1 MTPTEVIDFCKTNG
15 IGIIDLRFTDMPGT
29 FQHLSIP
36 VSELTEDNMAE
47 GYGFDGSSI
56 RGFKSIEES
65 DMLMIPDTSTAKVDP
80 FCTVPTLHLICDIL
94 DPVTREKFSR
104 DPRNVAQKAEAYLK
118 ESGLAD
124 TSYWGPEPEFFVFDS
139 ARFDQTINSG
149 YYFID
154 SDEGVWNTGATKPIH
169 GSNNLAY
176 RPRQKEGYFPT
187 PPFDTFQDIRSEMV
201 QKIEHFDIVVE
212 KHHHEVANAG
222 QAEIDVRYDSLTRM
236 ADTVTILKYV
246 VKNVAKA
253 HGKVAT
259 FMPKPLFGDNGT
271 GMHTH
276 QSLWKDGRN
285 LFYDANGYA
294 MLSATCR
301 HYIGG
306 LLRHAPALMAFAAPT
321 TNSYKRLVPG
331 FEAPVNLV
339 YSVRNRSA
347 CIRIPTYSNS
357 PAARRLEFRA
367 PDPSCNPYL
376 AFAAMLMA
384 GIDGIINETE
394 PPDPVDQNL
403 YEMTPADLARIR
415 QLIGSLDDIEFVS
428 GKLVGLPTRIRQ
440 LPGSLDEALGE
451 LERDNDFLLRG
462 GVFTEDLIETW
473 LEYKKNEVDDLRLRP
488 HPIEFFN
495 YFDA

>member
-1 MTPTEVIDFCKTNG
+1 MTPREVIEFCKSNS
-15 IGIIDLRFTDMPGT
+15 IGIIDLRFTDLPGT
-29 FQHLSIP
+29 LQHVSIP
-36 VSELTEDNMAE
+36 LSELTEDNMAE

-56 RGFKSIEES
+56 RGFKSIDES
-65 DMLMIPDTSTAKVDP
+65 DMLLIPDASTAVVDP
-80 FCTVPTLHLICDIL
+80 FFEIPTLHMICDIL
-94 DPVTREKFSR
+94 DPVTRESYTR
-104 DPRNVAQKAEAYLK
+104 DPRHVAHKAEAYLQA
-118 ESGLAD
+118 SGIAD

-139 ARFDQTINSG
+139 ARFDQNINSG

-154 SDEGVWNTGATKPIH
+154 SDEGFWNTGVERSIN
-169 GSNNLAY
+169 GGNNLAY
-176 RPRQKEGYFPT
+176 RPRNKEGYFPA

-201 QKIEHFDIVVE
+201 QKIEHFGIIVE
-212 KHHHEVANAG
+212 KHHHEVATAG
-222 QAEIDVRYDSLTRM
+222 QAEIDVRYDTLVSM
-236 ADTVTILKYV
+236 ADTVGILKYV

-276 QSLWKDGRN
+276 QSLWKDGTN
-285 LFYDANGYA
+285 LFYDADGYA

-306 LLRHAPALMAFAAPT
+306 LLQHAPALLAFAAPT

-347 CIRIPTYSNS
+347 CIRIPTYSAS
-357 PAARRLEFRA
+357 PSARRLEFRA
-367 PDPSCNPYL
+367 PDPSCNAYL
-376 AFAAMLMA
+376 AFSAMLMA
-384 GIDGIINETE
+384 GIDGVINEIE

-403 YEMTPADLARIR
+403 YEMSAADLAMIR
-415 QLIGSLDDIEFVS
+415 QV
-428 GKLVGLPTRIRQ
+428 
-440 LPGSLDEALGE
+440 PGSLDEALGA
-451 LERDNDFLLRG
+451 LERDHEFLMRG
-462 GVFTEDLIETW
+462 GVFTDDLIGTW
-473 LEYKKNEVDDLRLRP
+473 LDYKKNDVDDLRLRP
-488 HPIEFFN
+488 HPIEFFK

>member
-1 MTPTEVIDFCKTNG
+1 MTPQEVINYCTENG
-15 IGIIDLRFTDMPGT
+15 IGIIDLRFTDLPGT

-36 VSELTEDNMAE
+36 LSELTADNMAE

-56 RGFKSIEES
+56 RGFKSIDES
-65 DMLMIPDTSTAKVDP
+65 DMLLVPDIDTAKVDP
-80 FCTVPTLHLICDIL
+80 FFEIPTLHLLCDIV
-94 DPVTREKFSR
+94 DPVTRERFTR

-118 ESGLAD
+118 SSGLAD
-124 TSYWGPEPEFFVFDS
+124 ASFWGPEPEFFIFDS
-139 ARFDQTINSG
+139 ARFDQNMNSG

-154 SDEGVWNTGATKPIH
+154 SDEGVWNSGAATPIH
-169 GSNNLAY
+169 GANNLAY
-176 RPRQKEGYFPT
+176 RPRLKEGYFPA
-187 PPFDTFQDIRSEMV
+187 PPFDSLQDIRSEMV

-222 QAEIDVRYDSLTRM
+222 QAEIDVRYDTLTRM
-236 ADTVTILKYV
+236 ADTVAILKYV

-253 HGKVAT
+253 NGKVAT

-271 GMHTH
+271 GMHCH
-276 QSLWKDGRN
+276 QSLWKDGSN

-306 LLRHAPALMAFAAPT
+306 LLLHAPALLAFAAPT

-376 AFAAMLMA
+376 AFSAMLMA
-384 GIDGIINETE
+384 GLDGVINEIE

-403 YEMTPADLARIR
+403 YEMSAAELSRIR
-415 QLIGSLDDIEFVS
+415 QV
-428 GKLVGLPTRIRQ
+428 
-440 LPGSLDEALGE
+440 PGSLEEALAA
-451 LERDNDFLLRG
+451 LERDNEFLMRG
-462 GVFTEDLIETW
+462 GVFTDDLIETW
-473 LEYKKNEVDDLRLRP
+473 LDYKRHDVDDLRLRP
-488 HPIEFFN
+488 HPFEFFK

>member
-1 MTPTEVIDFCKTNG
+1 MTPKEAIDFCRNEG
-15 IGIIDLRFTDMPGT
+15 IGIIDLKFTDLPGT
-29 FQHLSIP
+29 LQHVSIP
-36 VSELTEDNMAE
+36 LSEFTEDNIAE

-56 RGFKSIEES
+56 RGFKAIDES
-65 DMLMIPDTSTAKVDP
+65 DMLLMPDTATAYVDP
-80 FCTVPTLHLICDIL
+80 FFEIPTLHVICDIL
-94 DPVTREKFSR
+94 DPVTRDQFSR
-104 DPRNVAQKAEAYLK
+104 DPRHVAHKAEAYLK

-124 TSYWGPEPEFFVFDS
+124 VSYWGPEPEFFVFDS
-139 ARFDQTINSG
+139 ARFDQNINSG

-154 SDEGVWNTGATKPIH
+154 SDEGFWNTGAEYTIS
-169 GSNNLAY
+169 GENNLAY
-176 RPRQKEGYFPT
+176 RPRNKEGYFPA

-201 QKIEHFDIVVE
+201 QKIEHFGIIVE
-212 KHHHEVANAG
+212 KHHHEVATAG
-222 QAEIDVRYDSLTRM
+222 QAEIDVRFDSLTKT
-236 ADTVTILKYV
+236 ADTVALLKYV
-246 VKNVAKA
+246 VKNVARA

-276 QSLWKDGRN
+276 QSLWKDGAN
-285 LFYDANGYA
+285 LFYDKDGYA

-306 LLRHAPALMAFAAPT
+306 LLTHAPALLAFCAPT

-357 PAARRLEFRA
+357 PSARRLEFRA

-376 AFAAMLMA
+376 AFSAMLMA
-384 GIDGIINETE
+384 GIDGVINEIE

-403 YEMTPADLARIR
+403 YEMSAADLAMIR
-415 QLIGSLDDIEFVS
+415 QV
-428 GKLVGLPTRIRQ
+428 
-440 LPGSLDEALGE
+440 PGSLDQALAE
-451 LERDNDFLLRG
+451 LERDYEFLLRG
-462 GVFTEDLIETW
+462 GVFTEDLIGTW
-473 LEYKKNEVDDLRLRP
+473 LDYKRNDVDALRLRP
-488 HPIEFFN
+488 HPHEFFL
-495 YFDA
+495 YMDA

>member
-1 MTPTEVIDFCKTNG
+1 MTPKEAIDFCRNGG
-15 IGIIDLRFTDMPGT
+15 IGIIDLKFTDLPGT
-29 FQHLSIP
+29 LQHVSIP
-36 VSELTEDNMAE
+36 LSEFTEDNIAE

-56 RGFKSIEES
+56 RGFKAIDES
-65 DMLMIPDTSTAKVDP
+65 DMLLMPDTSTAYVDP
-80 FCTVPTLHLICDIL
+80 FFEIPTLHVICDIL
-94 DPVTREKFSR
+94 DPVTRDQFSR
-104 DPRNVAQKAEAYLK
+104 DPRHVAHKAEAYLK

-124 TSYWGPEPEFFVFDS
+124 VSYWGPEPEFFVFDS
-139 ARFDQTINSG
+139 ARFDQNINSG

-154 SDEGVWNTGATKPIH
+154 SDEGFWNTGAEYTIS
-169 GSNNLAY
+169 GENNLAY
-176 RPRQKEGYFPT
+176 RPRNKEGYFPA

-201 QKIEHFDIVVE
+201 QKIEHFGIIVE
-212 KHHHEVANAG
+212 KHHHEVATAG
-222 QAEIDVRYDSLTRM
+222 QAEIDVRFDSLTKT
-236 ADTVTILKYV
+236 ADTVALLKYV
-246 VKNVAKA
+246 VKNVARA

-276 QSLWKDGRN
+276 QSLWKDGAN
-285 LFYDANGYA
+285 LFYDKDGYA

-306 LLRHAPALMAFAAPT
+306 LLTHAPALLAFCAPT

-376 AFAAMLMA
+376 AFSAMLMA
-384 GIDGIINETE
+384 GIDGVINEIE

-403 YEMTPADLARIR
+403 YEMSAADLAMIR
-415 QLIGSLDDIEFVS
+415 QV
-428 GKLVGLPTRIRQ
+428 
-440 LPGSLDEALGE
+440 PGSLDQALAE
-451 LERDNDFLLRG
+451 LERDYEFLLRG
-462 GVFTEDLIETW
+462 GVFTDDLIGTW
-473 LEYKKNEVDDLRLRP
+473 LDYKRNDVDAMRLRP
-488 HPIEFFN
+488 HPHEFFL
-495 YFDA
+495 YLDA

>member
-1 MTPTEVIDFCKTNG
+1 MTPTEVINFCQDNG
-15 IGIIDLRFTDMPGT
+15 IGIIDLRFTDLPGT
-29 FQHLSIP
+29 LQHLSIP
-36 VSELTEDNMAE
+36 LSELTEANMAE

-56 RGFKSIEES
+56 RGLKSIEES
-65 DMLMIPDTSTAKVDP
+65 DMLLVPDAATAKVDP
-80 FCTVPTLHLICDIL
+80 FFEVPTLHLLCDIL
-94 DPVTREKFSR
+94 DPVTRELYTR
-104 DPRNVAQKAEAYLK
+104 DPRNVAHKAEAYLRD
-118 ESGLAD
+118 SGIAD
-124 TSYWGPEPEFFVFDS
+124 TSFWGPEPEFFIFES
-139 ARFDQTINSG
+139 ARFDQNMHSG

-154 SDEGVWNTGATKPIH
+154 SDEGSWNAGAERTI
-169 GSNNLAY
+169 GGGINLAY
-176 RPRQKEGYFPT
+176 RPRTKEGYFPA
-187 PPFDTFQDIRSEMV
+187 PPFDSFQDIRSEMV
-201 QKIEHFDIVVE
+201 QKIEHFDVIVE
-212 KHHHEVANAG
+212 KHHHEVATAG

-236 ADTVTILKYV
+236 ADIVTILKYV
-246 VKNVAKA
+246 VKNVAKS

-259 FMPKPLFGDNGT
+259 FMPKPIFGDNGT
-271 GMHTH
+271 GMHCH
-276 QSLWKDGRN
+276 QSLWKGGSN

-306 LLRHAPALMAFAAPT
+306 LLQHAPALLAFAAPT

-376 AFAAMLMA
+376 AFSAMLMA
-384 GIDGIINETE
+384 GIDGIINEIE

-403 YEMTPADLARIR
+403 YEMSAAELSRIR
-415 QLIGSLDDIEFVS
+415 QV
-428 GKLVGLPTRIRQ
+428 
-440 LPGSLDEALGE
+440 PGSLEEALAA
-451 LERDNDFLLRG
+451 LERDNEFLMRG
-462 GVFTEDLIETW
+462 GVFTDDLIETW
-473 LEYKKNEVDDLRLRP
+473 LEFKQGDVDDLHLRP
-488 HPIEFFN
+488 HPYEFFK